1 MAMTGG
7 KAYKVLSKHPNYG
20 NASWT
25 IDLYV
30 YVVIGSYNIVANT
43 TPLKLGMYL
52 VTPGSA
58 YDVDWGDIYGSYLG
72 ISEYQGGAEQKN
84 AFSKGVTGGGT
95 IWIAENK
102 SVTVSHA
109 SDGTAKA
116 VPIQWKFG
124 VYSDWGGYTNPSGG
138 FTIELPT
145 IPRVSD
151 VSTTSTGVIGSAL
164 TISINRKSSAFT
176 HTLKYKF
183 KGASGTIVSG
193 TSATS
198 ISWTPPMSLC
208 TQIPNANSESCTIT
222 CETYSGSTLIGTS
235 ECSIRLSVPSSVQL
249 TLSSGWAAVSPYN
262 TGTAASGISKY
273 VQGYSKAEVTF
284 DNSKISTGD
293 SYGAGISS
301 FQVLFGG
308 KSIVSTPYRTP
319 VLSTAGTMNL
329 ECQVTDTRGRTQS
342 VVLSVLVQPYTQ
354 PLLSDV
360 SVFRCNAA
368 GEADDAG
375 TFISV
380 YAKPNYSTV
389 DGENTAA
396 LTVRYKTEGGSYG
409 STLQI
414 AGETTSVIGDGLVMV
429 EQSYLVEIT
438 ITDTIGN
445 KNLVTVQIPT
455 ERVFFEGYRDE
466 SNGAAFGKHVTLP
479 DYLDLEWNLRT
490 RKNLVVDGAT
500 TLATALG
507 IGSGGTGEKSRY
519 GAINGLIYLGANPVT
534 SDTDTTA
541 YWGQTLGNGVAMFSQ
556 TGCVADQPSQYG
568 FIINCCIKGSSE
580 VHQIWLTQST
590 GAMYHRGGNSSGWNG
605 SWRKVLDNTMTIP
618 VSGGGTDATTAAG
631 ARKNLGIDTSVLY
644 SGSLSSGSASFTFGS
659 HKAFIVVGK
668 PASSAASVAL
678 VIPAKFFNSVA
689 RSMQLAD
696 NVDFIKFTIKHTD
709 ASGSLTITQNDNS
722 GVILAIYGVN

>member
-1 MAMTGG
+1 MTGG

-151 VSTTSTGVIGSAL
+151 VSTASTGVIGSAL

-183 KGASGTIVSG
+183 KDASGTIVSG

-208 TQIPNANSESCTIT
+208 TRIPNANSESCTIT

-284 DNSKISTGD
+284 DKSKISTGD

-409 STLQI
+409 SALQI

-507 IGSGGTGEKSRY
+507 IGSGGTGGKTVDEARTNLSVP
-519 GAINGLIYLGANPVT
+519 ALI
-534 SDTDTTA
+534 SDGT
-541 YWGQTLGNGVAMFSQ
+541 YWGLASPTGNIATWMRTPTAGFLPYEPGGAKDCKLGTAAWPFTAVYATSH
-556 TGCVADQPSQYG
+556 YG
-568 FIINCCIKGSSE
+568 TWS
-580 VHQIWLTQST
+580 
-590 GAMYHRGGNSSGWNG
+590 GNA
-605 SWRKVLDNTMTIP
+605 IP

-631 ARKNLGIDTSVLY
+631 ARANLGIDTSVLY

-689 RSMQLAD
+689 RSMQIAD
-696 NVDFIKFTIKHTD
+696 NVDFIKFTITHTD
-709 ASGSLTITQNDNS
+709 ASGSLTITQNDDS

>member
-183 KGASGTIVSG
+183 KDASGTIVSG

-235 ECSIRLSVPSSVQL
+235 ECSIHLSVPSSVQL

-284 DNSKISTGD
+284 DKSKISTGD

-301 FQVLFGG
+301 FKVLFGG

-409 STLQI
+409 SALQI

-507 IGSGGTGEKSRY
+507 IGSGGTGAATEEEARLNLGAAAVDHKHGADDLNPGGLYTDWALLTLDSAFQEYNGNDSYKPRYKAYGNIVTVRGVVSPKSEFTSSTSLVIMASGLPEALRPKIQLSFVCQGSGFNRWQCIIGTDGTISMSRY
-519 GAINGLIYLGANPVT
+519 GITAAADVPT
-534 SDTDTTA
+534 SA
-541 YWGQTLGNGVAMFSQ
+541 
-556 TGCVADQPSQYG
+556 
-568 FIINCCIKGSSE
+568 
-580 VHQIWLTQST
+580 WLTFCCT
-590 GAMYHRGGNSSGWNG
+590 Y
-605 SWRKVLDNTMTIP
+605 
-618 VSGGGTDATTAAG
+618 
-631 ARKNLGIDTSVLY
+631 
-644 SGSLSSGSASFTFGS
+644 
-659 HKAFIVVGK
+659 IV
-668 PASSAASVAL
+668 
-678 VIPAKFFNSVA
+678 
-689 RSMQLAD
+689 
-696 NVDFIKFTIKHTD
+696 
-709 ASGSLTITQNDNS
+709 
-722 GVILAIYGVN
+722 

>member
-1 MAMTGG
+1 MTGG
-7 KAYKVLSKHPNYG
+7 KAYKVLSKRPNYG

-284 DNSKISTGD
+284 DKSKISTGD

-409 STLQI
+409 SALQI

-507 IGSGGTGEKSRY
+507 IGSGGTGAATAEEARLNLGAAEVDHKHGADDLNPGGLYTDWALLTLDSAFQEYNGNDSYKPRYKAYGNIVTVRGVVSPKSEFTSSASLITMASGLPEALRPKIQLSFICQGSGFNRWQCIIGTDGTISMSRY
-519 GAINGLIYLGANPVT
+519 GITAAAAVPT
-534 SDTDTTA
+534 SA
-541 YWGQTLGNGVAMFSQ
+541 
-556 TGCVADQPSQYG
+556 
-568 FIINCCIKGSSE
+568 
-580 VHQIWLTQST
+580 WLTFCCT
-590 GAMYHRGGNSSGWNG
+590 Y
-605 SWRKVLDNTMTIP
+605 
-618 VSGGGTDATTAAG
+618 
-631 ARKNLGIDTSVLY
+631 
-644 SGSLSSGSASFTFGS
+644 
-659 HKAFIVVGK
+659 IV
-668 PASSAASVAL
+668 
-678 VIPAKFFNSVA
+678 
-689 RSMQLAD
+689 
-696 NVDFIKFTIKHTD
+696 
-709 ASGSLTITQNDNS
+709 
-722 GVILAIYGVN
+722 

>member
-183 KGASGTIVSG
+183 KDASGTIVSG

-507 IGSGGTGEKSRY
+507 IGSGGTGAATAEEARLNLGAAAVDHKHGADDLNPGGLYTDWALLTLDSAFQEYNGNDSYKPRYKAYGNIVTVRGVVSPKSEFTSSASLITMASGLPEALRPKIQLSFVCQGSGFNRWQCIIGTDGTISMSRY
-519 GAINGLIYLGANPVT
+519 GITAAAAVPT
-534 SDTDTTA
+534 SA
-541 YWGQTLGNGVAMFSQ
+541 
-556 TGCVADQPSQYG
+556 
-568 FIINCCIKGSSE
+568 
-580 VHQIWLTQST
+580 WLTFCCT
-590 GAMYHRGGNSSGWNG
+590 Y
-605 SWRKVLDNTMTIP
+605 
-618 VSGGGTDATTAAG
+618 
-631 ARKNLGIDTSVLY
+631 
-644 SGSLSSGSASFTFGS
+644 
-659 HKAFIVVGK
+659 IV
-668 PASSAASVAL
+668 
-678 VIPAKFFNSVA
+678 
-689 RSMQLAD
+689 
-696 NVDFIKFTIKHTD
+696 
-709 ASGSLTITQNDNS
+709 
-722 GVILAIYGVN
+722 

>member
-7 KAYKVLSKHPNYG
+7 KAYKVLSKRPNYG

-284 DNSKISTGD
+284 DKSKISTGD

-409 STLQI
+409 SALQI

-507 IGSGGTGEKSRY
+507 IGSGGTGAATAEEARLNLGAAEVDHKHGADDLNPGGLYTDWALLTLDSAFQEYNGNDSYKPRYKAYGNIVTVRGVVSPKSEFTSSASLITMASGLPEALRPKIQLSFICQGSGFNRWQCIIGTDGTISMSRY
-519 GAINGLIYLGANPVT
+519 GITAAAAVPT
-534 SDTDTTA
+534 SA
-541 YWGQTLGNGVAMFSQ
+541 
-556 TGCVADQPSQYG
+556 
-568 FIINCCIKGSSE
+568 
-580 VHQIWLTQST
+580 WLTFCCT
-590 GAMYHRGGNSSGWNG
+590 Y
-605 SWRKVLDNTMTIP
+605 
-618 VSGGGTDATTAAG
+618 
-631 ARKNLGIDTSVLY
+631 
-644 SGSLSSGSASFTFGS
+644 
-659 HKAFIVVGK
+659 IV
-668 PASSAASVAL
+668 
-678 VIPAKFFNSVA
+678 
-689 RSMQLAD
+689 
-696 NVDFIKFTIKHTD
+696 
-709 ASGSLTITQNDNS
+709 
-722 GVILAIYGVN
+722 

>member
-1 MAMTGG
+1 MTGG

-183 KGASGTIVSG
+183 KDASGTIVSG

-235 ECSIRLSVPSSVQL
+235 DCSIRLSVPSSVQL

-507 IGSGGTGEKSRY
+507 IGSGGTGAATAEEARLNLGAAAVDHKHGADDLNPGGLYTDWALLTLYSAFQEYNGNDSYKPRYKAYGNIVTVRGVVSPKSEFTSSASLITMASGLPEALRPKIQLSFVCQGSGFNRWQCIIGTDGTISMSRY
-519 GAINGLIYLGANPVT
+519 GITAAAAVPT
-534 SDTDTTA
+534 SA
-541 YWGQTLGNGVAMFSQ
+541 
-556 TGCVADQPSQYG
+556 
-568 FIINCCIKGSSE
+568 
-580 VHQIWLTQST
+580 WLTFCCT
-590 GAMYHRGGNSSGWNG
+590 Y
-605 SWRKVLDNTMTIP
+605 
-618 VSGGGTDATTAAG
+618 
-631 ARKNLGIDTSVLY
+631 
-644 SGSLSSGSASFTFGS
+644 
-659 HKAFIVVGK
+659 IV
-668 PASSAASVAL
+668 
-678 VIPAKFFNSVA
+678 
-689 RSMQLAD
+689 
-696 NVDFIKFTIKHTD
+696 
-709 ASGSLTITQNDNS
+709 
-722 GVILAIYGVN
+722 

>member
-1 MAMTGG
+1 MTGG

-30 YVVIGSYNIVANT
+30 YVVIESYNIVANT

-84 AFSKGVTGGGT
+84 AFSKDVIGGGT

-151 VSTTSTGVIGSAL
+151 VSTASTGVIGSAL

-183 KGASGTIVSG
+183 KDASGTIVSG

-284 DNSKISTGD
+284 DKSKISTGD

-396 LTVRYKTEGGSYG
+396 ITVRYKTEGGSYG
-409 STLQI
+409 SALQI

-507 IGSGGTGEKSRY
+507 IGSGGTGAATAEEARLNLGAAAVDHKHGADDLNPGGLYTDWALLTLDSAFQEYNGNDSYKPRYKAYGNIVTVRGVVSPKSEFTSSASLITMASGLPEALRPKIKLSFICQGSGFNRWQCIIGTDGTISMSRY
-519 GAINGLIYLGANPVT
+519 GITAASDVPT
-534 SDTDTTA
+534 SA
-541 YWGQTLGNGVAMFSQ
+541 
-556 TGCVADQPSQYG
+556 
-568 FIINCCIKGSSE
+568 
-580 VHQIWLTQST
+580 WLTFCCT
-590 GAMYHRGGNSSGWNG
+590 Y
-605 SWRKVLDNTMTIP
+605 
-618 VSGGGTDATTAAG
+618 
-631 ARKNLGIDTSVLY
+631 
-644 SGSLSSGSASFTFGS
+644 
-659 HKAFIVVGK
+659 IV
-668 PASSAASVAL
+668 
-678 VIPAKFFNSVA
+678 
-689 RSMQLAD
+689 
-696 NVDFIKFTIKHTD
+696 
-709 ASGSLTITQNDNS
+709 
-722 GVILAIYGVN
+722 

>member
-1 MAMTGG
+1 
-7 KAYKVLSKHPNYG
+7 
-20 NASWT
+20 
-25 IDLYV
+25 
-30 YVVIGSYNIVANT
+30 
-43 TPLKLGMYL
+43 
-52 VTPGSA
+52 
-58 YDVDWGDIYGSYLG
+58 
-72 ISEYQGGAEQKN
+72 
-84 AFSKGVTGGGT
+84 
-95 IWIAENK
+95 
-102 SVTVSHA
+102 
-109 SDGTAKA
+109 
-116 VPIQWKFG
+116 
-124 VYSDWGGYTNPSGG
+124 
-138 FTIELPT
+138 
-145 IPRVSD
+145 
-151 VSTTSTGVIGSAL
+151 
-164 TISINRKSSAFT
+164 
-176 HTLKYKF
+176 
-183 KGASGTIVSG
+183 
-193 TSATS
+193 
-198 ISWTPPMSLC
+198 MSLC

-507 IGSGGTGEKSRY
+507 IGSGGTGAATAEEARLNLGAAAVDHKHGADDLNPGGLYTDWALLTLDSAFQEYNGNDSYKPRYKAYGNIVTVCGVVSPKSEFTSSTSLVTMASGLPEALRPKIQLSFICQGSGFNRWQCIIGTDGTISMSRY
-519 GAINGLIYLGANPVT
+519 GITAAAAVPT
-534 SDTDTTA
+534 SA
-541 YWGQTLGNGVAMFSQ
+541 
-556 TGCVADQPSQYG
+556 
-568 FIINCCIKGSSE
+568 
-580 VHQIWLTQST
+580 WLTFCCT
-590 GAMYHRGGNSSGWNG
+590 Y
-605 SWRKVLDNTMTIP
+605 
-618 VSGGGTDATTAAG
+618 
-631 ARKNLGIDTSVLY
+631 
-644 SGSLSSGSASFTFGS
+644 
-659 HKAFIVVGK
+659 IV
-668 PASSAASVAL
+668 
-678 VIPAKFFNSVA
+678 
-689 RSMQLAD
+689 
-696 NVDFIKFTIKHTD
+696 
-709 ASGSLTITQNDNS
+709 
-722 GVILAIYGVN
+722 

>member
-1 MAMTGG
+1 MTGG

-183 KGASGTIVSG
+183 KDASGTIVSG

-507 IGSGGTGEKSRY
+507 IGSGGTGAATAEEARLNLGAAAVDHKHGADDLNPGGLYTDWALLTLDSAFQEYNGNDSYKPRYKAYGNIVTVRGVVSPKSEFTSSASLITMASGLPEALRPKIQLSFVCQGSGFNRWQCIIGTDGTISMSRY
-519 GAINGLIYLGANPVT
+519 GITAAAAVPT
-534 SDTDTTA
+534 SA
-541 YWGQTLGNGVAMFSQ
+541 
-556 TGCVADQPSQYG
+556 
-568 FIINCCIKGSSE
+568 
-580 VHQIWLTQST
+580 WLTFCCT
-590 GAMYHRGGNSSGWNG
+590 Y
-605 SWRKVLDNTMTIP
+605 
-618 VSGGGTDATTAAG
+618 
-631 ARKNLGIDTSVLY
+631 
-644 SGSLSSGSASFTFGS
+644 
-659 HKAFIVVGK
+659 IV
-668 PASSAASVAL
+668 
-678 VIPAKFFNSVA
+678 
-689 RSMQLAD
+689 
-696 NVDFIKFTIKHTD
+696 
-709 ASGSLTITQNDNS
+709 
-722 GVILAIYGVN
+722 

>member
-151 VSTTSTGVIGSAL
+151 VSTASTGVIGSAL

-183 KGASGTIVSG
+183 KDASGTIVSG

-208 TQIPNANSESCTIT
+208 TRIPNANSESCTIT

-284 DNSKISTGD
+284 DKSKISTGD

-409 STLQI
+409 SALQI

-507 IGSGGTGEKSRY
+507 IGSGGTGGKTVDEARTNLSVP
-519 GAINGLIYLGANPVT
+519 ALI
-534 SDTDTTA
+534 SDGT
-541 YWGQTLGNGVAMFSQ
+541 YWGLASPTGNIATWMRTPTAGFLPYEPGGAKDCKLGTAAWPFTAVYATSH
-556 TGCVADQPSQYG
+556 YG
-568 FIINCCIKGSSE
+568 TWS
-580 VHQIWLTQST
+580 
-590 GAMYHRGGNSSGWNG
+590 GNA
-605 SWRKVLDNTMTIP
+605 IP

-631 ARKNLGIDTSVLY
+631 ARANLGIDTSVLY

-689 RSMQLAD
+689 RSMQIAD
-696 NVDFIKFTIKHTD
+696 NVDFIKFTITHTD
-709 ASGSLTITQNDNS
+709 ASGSLTITQNDDS